1 MGVIQ
6 NRKSKAPKL
15 SDAVAA
21 DKNFLANTNGMM
33 SFSHEQSTSLA
44 QVPLWLLVELANEL
58 STATNLETLQRILA
72 RKLRWIFNFARCT
85 LAIGSQPTDTE

>member
-1 MGVIQ
+1 
-6 NRKSKAPKL
+6 
-15 SDAVAA
+15 
-21 DKNFLANTNGMM
+21 M

-72 RKLRWIFNFARCT
+72 RKLRWIFNFDRCT
-85 LAIGSQPTDTE
+85 LAIQSQPTDTEYVLLDITSPSKAESTLPEKFSFAQGW

>member
-1 MGVIQ
+1 
-6 NRKSKAPKL
+6 
-15 SDAVAA
+15 
-21 DKNFLANTNGMM
+21 M

-72 RKLRWIFNFARCT
+72 RKLRCKNFPSLKGGVEKRSPN
-85 LAIGSQPTDTE
+85 LNRILSQT